1 MSICSYTIYLKKNN
15 KEDYF
20 MKKIYSIEVDC
31 AACALKI
38 EEAVKKI
45 AGVSNAAVGF
55 VTQKMKIEFEDDA
68 DIESVMKEVIKKSK
82 RIESDFEIFI

>member
-1 MSICSYTIYLKKNN
+1 
-15 KEDYF
+15 
-20 MKKIYSIEVDC
+20 MKKIYGIEVDC

-45 AGVSNAAVGF
+45 EGVSNAAVAF
-55 VTQKMKIEFEDDA
+55 VTQKMKIEFEDNA
-68 DIESVMKEVIKKSK
+68 DVDSIMKEVVKKSK